1 MNTQKNSTLAII
13 AEMQNESIQLP
24 NAALVAGALAMWQKL
39 SAAGEID
46 PSLCI
51 PDEPSKAPSEAAARL
66 RQLSERY
73 RNIAFDMAAA
83 ALQDMHPR
91 AASAVLAAVTLQGR
105 QGLLK
110 SFDPTD
116 QVLLSANRRN
126 LNHLPAEVCDLLI
139 QIAQIES
146 STSSASVYLPWE
158 PSGQLLGRA
167 LAKGAKVAA
176 EHLPA
181 EVIDREEAT
190 HYAHLAAANF
200 LCHAHS
206 RLGES
211 DPIASPEFVKEGVL
225 EKFDVVIACPPF
237 NSKSV
242 LTSQK
247 NDPFGRFPEYSNSLT
262 VLAIRHAMAQSKGRV
277 IVVVSNSVLFSNGA
291 ARALRLKLV
300 TSGQVEAIVALP
312 AGLLSNA
319 GIAISVIVLRPAGS
333 HRMIKMIDCDKPTY
347 KKADSKTRFTLDK
360 VDDIAKL
367 VNQELECPDVARADL
382 GDVANNDWNLMPSR
396 YVQAADMMEVQQVL
410 STGLTQMLDDVA
422 DIIRPAPST
431 EAFDFVS
438 AFEVGAADI
447 FDNGFIS
454 QPSKSVEVADWRRKG
469 IKHFLKP
476 LDIVIVIKGSIG
488 KVSIAPEDTPAPG
501 PGGWVVGQSVAIIR
515 TFGGNDPYQLV
526 VFLRSAIGQEQI
538 RRIAAGAA
546 IPFLQLR
553 ELRLLRVPAKSPSSA
568 AQAHKVL
575 DQQDS
580 LRKQIAELESQLK
593 LIKYDQWEIPSAE
606 A

>member
-1 MNTQKNSTLAII
+1 MNTYKNSTLAII
-13 AEMQNESIQLP
+13 AEMQNESIQVS
-24 NAALVAGALAMWQKL
+24 NAALVAGALALWQKL
-39 SAAGEID
+39 SAAGEIE
-46 PSLCI
+46 PALCI
-51 PDEPSKAPSEAAARL
+51 PDEPSKVPDEAAIRL
-66 RQLSERY
+66 IGLADKFK
-73 RNIAFDMAAA
+73 NTAFDMAAA

-91 AASAVLAAVTLQGR
+91 AASAVLGVVSLQGR

-116 QVLLSANRRN
+116 QVLLSANWRK

-139 QIAQIES
+139 QIAQLAE
-146 STSSASVYLPWE
+146 STSPDSVYLPWE

-167 LAKGAKVAA
+167 LAKGADVAA
-176 EHLPA
+176 EYPPEETL
-181 EVIDREEAT
+181 DREQAIQ
-190 HYAHLAAANF
+190 YADLAAANY
-200 LCHAHS
+200 LRHPHS
-206 RLGES
+206 RLRDS
-211 DPIASPEFVKEGVL
+211 DPIGSPNFAEGGVL

-237 NSKSV
+237 NSKSA
-242 LTSQK
+242 LTSQ
-247 NDPFGRFPEYSNSLT
+247 NHDPFERFPEQSNSLT

-300 TSGQVEAIVALP
+300 TSGQVEAVVALP

-319 GIAISVIVLRPAGS
+319 GIAISVIVLQPAGS

-347 KKADSKTRFTLDK
+347 KKADSKTRFTLDR
-360 VDDIAKL
+360 VEDIAML
-367 VNQELECPDVARADL
+367 VNQELESPDVASADVD
-382 GDVANNDWNLMPSR
+382 GIAKNDWNLMPSR
-396 YVQAADMMEVQQVL
+396 YVQAADMMEVEQVL
-410 STGLTQMLDDVA
+410 STGSTQMLGEVA
-422 DIIRPAPST
+422 EIIRPSPST
-431 EAFDFVS
+431 EAFDCAS

-454 QPSKSVEVADWRRKG
+454 QPSKSVEVADWRGKG
-469 IKHFLKP
+469 QNQFLQP
-476 LDIVIVIKGSIG
+476 LDVVMVIKGSIG
-488 KVSIAPEDTPAPG
+488 KVSIAPEHTPAPG

-538 RRIAAGAA
+538 RRIAAGTA

-553 ELRLLRVPAKSPSSA
+553 ELRLLRVPAKSPSTA
-568 AQAHKVL
+568 AQAHQVL

-580 LRKQIAELESQLK
+580 LRKQIAELEAQLK
-593 LIKYDQWEIPSAE
+593 LIKYDRWEIQA
-606 A
+606 AA